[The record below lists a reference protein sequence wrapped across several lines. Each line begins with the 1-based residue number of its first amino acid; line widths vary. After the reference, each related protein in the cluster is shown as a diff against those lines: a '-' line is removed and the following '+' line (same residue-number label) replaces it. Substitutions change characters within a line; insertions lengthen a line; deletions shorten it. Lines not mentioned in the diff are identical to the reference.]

1 METPFAFASRR
12 FILRVNEAI
21 RSDWGSDLYAGGR
34 AVVNTER
41 RQGMSALQAIQTTI
55 DGERLIQPG

>member
-1 METPFAFASRR
+1 MSEEPAS
-12 FILRVNEAI
+12 A
-21 RSDWGSDLYAGGR
+21 GR
-34 AVVNTER
+34 AVVNTGR